1 MKEISM
7 LILSAMWGKHLKYD
21 SKNENTH
28 VNYTQIIS
36 GSYDIYVNNI
46 VNYSQ
51 QTFVKCSLV
60 LLSSL
65 ALNAKTK

>member
-1 MKEISM
+1 M
-7 LILSAMWGKHLKYD
+7 LILSAMWRKHLKYV
-21 SKNENTH
+21 SKNENAH
-28 VNYTQIIS
+28 VKYTQNIS
-36 GSYDIYVNNI
+36 GSYDKYVSNI